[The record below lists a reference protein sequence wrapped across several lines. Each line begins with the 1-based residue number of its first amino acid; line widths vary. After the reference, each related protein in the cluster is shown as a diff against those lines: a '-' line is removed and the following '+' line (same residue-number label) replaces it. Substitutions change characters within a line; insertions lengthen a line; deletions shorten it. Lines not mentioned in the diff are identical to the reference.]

1 MFSIQRKQILSRVEL
16 IRLSKISALLV
27 VLCFVLWSPVVC
39 VWRSETKPN
48 SELGRK
54 WETVLKRRGEK
65 KRNGGSWEKKSI
77 NRNSD
82 LEFDYY
88 NHSIVMFKM
97 SSCQK

>member
-16 IRLSKISALLV
+16 IRLSKISALVV

-54 WETVLKRRGEK
+54 WETVLKRRGK
-65 KRNGGSWEKKSI
+65 KKERRIMGKKK
-77 NRNSD
+77 
-82 LEFDYY
+82 
-88 NHSIVMFKM
+88 H
-97 SSCQK
+97 